1 MKGTKLLSGWPR
13 ILHEP
18 RGQGSEP
25 VHQSAWETPPFCF
38 SVLVSSF
45 FCIFNIQHFIA
56 IVNCFFKQK

>member
-25 VHQSAWETPPFCF
+25 VHLSAWETPPFHF
-38 SVLVSSF
+38 FVLVSSF
-45 FCIFNIQHFIA
+45 FLHL
-56 IVNCFFKQK
+56 